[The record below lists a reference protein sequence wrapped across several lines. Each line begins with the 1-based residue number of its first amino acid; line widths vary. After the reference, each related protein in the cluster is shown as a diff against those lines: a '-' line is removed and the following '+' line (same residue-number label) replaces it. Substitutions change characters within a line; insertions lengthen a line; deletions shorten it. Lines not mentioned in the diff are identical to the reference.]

1 MKRAPSAVHQPAAA
15 PLAPSGVEGSSRNL
29 GGTEAFKA
37 LGVAPTLD
45 LGAIKRAYF
54 ELLKTCPPHLDPER
68 FSRLRHAYEPLSTPA
83 GLAAAYFS
91 APMDFAVEVARRRA
105 QVQPDIEAGI
115 RRLKVLAE
123 RTALLEAFVAA
134 MKDGLRR
141 RKQAG
146 SPESRSLCAVEPH
159 LAGEQEVGG
168 VSRIPA
174 LRPSR

>member
-1 MKRAPSAVHQPAAA
+1 MRRAQSAADQPAAA
-15 PLAPSGVEGSSRNL
+15 ALAPSGVEGSSRNL

-91 APMDFAVEVARRRA
+91 TPIDFAVEVARRRA
-105 QVQPDIEAGI
+105 QVQPDVEAGI
-115 RRLKVLAE
+115 RRLEQLAQLTPVL
-123 RTALLEAFVAA
+123 
-134 MKDGLRR
+134 
-141 RKQAG
+141 
-146 SPESRSLCAVEPH
+146 EPFGAP
-159 LAGEQEVGG
+159 L
-168 VSRIPA
+168 
-174 LRPSR
+174 

>member
-1 MKRAPSAVHQPAAA
+1 MKRAPSAVHQPEAA

-68 FSRLRHAYEPLSTPA
+68 FSRLRRAYEPLSTPA

-91 APMDFAVEVARRRA
+91 TPIDFAVEVARRRA

-115 RRLKVLAE
+115 RRLEQLAE
-123 RTALLEAFVAA
+123 RTAVLEAFVAA

-141 RKQAG
+141 
-146 SPESRSLCAVEPH
+146 
-159 LAGEQEVGG
+159 
-168 VSRIPA
+168 
-174 LRPSR
+174 